1 MSKDLEQE
9 GAPLEGGKVYLVG
22 AGPGAP
28 DLITL
33 KGLRCLRAADVVIYD
48 RLIAP
53 QLLAE
58 ARADAEL
65 IFAGK
70 RPGCHQLPQAE
81 INRLLVEH
89 ARQGRLVVRLK
100 GGDPFVFGRGGEEA
114 EALAQA
120 GIPFEVVPGVS
131 AALAVPAYAGVPV
144 THRGL
149 ASSVTIVTGHRERGT
164 GASAV
169 DWQALARAGGTL
181 VILMGVKTLPQIV
194 AGLMAGG
201 LDAATPALVVEWGTL
216 PQQRCVQ
223 ASLAEIAERAAEAG
237 VRAPAVVVV
246 GAVVHLRELLAWF
259 RDEGTA
265 ALVADD
271 PYAIMADE

>member
-1 MSKDLEQE
+1 MNEELDLQ
-9 GAPLEGGKVYLVG
+9 GATLERGKVYLVG

-33 KGLRCLRAADVVIYD
+33 KGLRCLRAADVVLYD
-48 RLIAP
+48 RLVAP
-53 QLLAE
+53 ELLAE
-58 ARADAEL
+58 ARAGAEL

-70 RPGCHQLPQAE
+70 SPGCHQMSQVE
-81 INRLLVEH
+81 INRLLIEH
-89 ARQGRLVVRLK
+89 ARRGALVVRLK

-149 ASSVTIVTGHRERGT
+149 ASLVTIVTGHKERGHE
-164 GASAV
+164 ASAV
-169 DWQALARAGGTL
+169 DWQALARIRGTL
-181 VILMGVKTLPQIV
+181 VILMGVRTLPQI
-194 AGLMAGG
+194 AAELQAGG
-201 LDAATPALVVEWGTL
+201 LDPATPALVVEWGTL
-216 PQQRCVQ
+216 PRQRAVQ
-223 ASLAEIAERAAEAG
+223 GRLAEIAERAAQAG
-237 VRAPAVVVV
+237 LGAPAVVVI
-246 GAVVHLRELLAWF
+246 GEVVRLREALAWF
-259 RDEGTA
+259 RAEGTA
-265 ALVADD
+265 PLAAAD

>member
-1 MSKDLEQE
+1 MSEKLQQP
-9 GAPLEGGKVYLVG
+9 GVPLERGKVYLVG

-28 DLITL
+28 DLITV

-48 RLIAP
+48 RLVAP
-53 QLLAE
+53 ELLAE
-58 ARADAEL
+58 VRAGAEL

-81 INRLLVEH
+81 INRLLIEQ
-89 ARQGRLVVRLK
+89 ARRGRLVVRLK

-149 ASSVTIVTGHRERGT
+149 ASLVTIVTGHKERGAE
-164 GASAV
+164 ASAV
-169 DWQALARAGGTL
+169 DWRTLARVGGTL

-194 AGLMAGG
+194 AELQAGG
-201 LDAATPALVVEWGTL
+201 LNAETPALVVEWGTL
-216 PQQRCVQ
+216 PQQRSVEGR
-223 ASLAEIAERAAEAG
+223 LAEIAERAAQAG
-237 VRAPAVVVV
+237 IRAPAVIVV
-246 GAVVHLRELLAWF
+246 GEVVRLREVLAWF
-259 RDEGTA
+259 QDEGTA
-265 ALVADD
+265 PLAADD